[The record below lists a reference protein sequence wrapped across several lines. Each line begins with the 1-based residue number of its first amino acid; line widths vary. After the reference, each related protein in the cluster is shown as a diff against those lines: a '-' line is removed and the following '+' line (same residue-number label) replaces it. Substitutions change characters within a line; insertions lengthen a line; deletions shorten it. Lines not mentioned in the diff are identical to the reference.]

1 MKRTISA
8 FIGVVLIATVG
19 IVAKWEVI
27 KDNFG
32 SVEYRVQT
40 EVVTEEVD
48 ALDARIQKAIEGG
61 AEDTENKARE
71 AYEAAKTQAELEIK
85 LKVTGEYRAEVEKME
100 EDLKKQTTSY

>member
-1 MKRTISA
+1 MKRTIGA
-8 FIGVVLIATVG
+8 FIGVVLVATVG

-27 KDNFG
+27 KNNLG
-32 SVEYRVQT
+32 SVEYRT

-48 ALDARIQKAIEGG
+48 ALDARVQKAIEGG

-71 AYEAAKTQAELEIK
+71 AYEAAKKQAELEIK

-100 EDLKKQTTSY
+100 EDLKKQTASY